1 MKFFFSYSTRKSE
14 MNLPMKNIMI
24 CVLLS
29 FQLNA
34 HAVIHGQ
41 EFPAND
47 VFTIKLTIH
56 HQHWLNSINE
66 WEKYESTCS
75 AVIIGIKP
83 LTLATAGHCLKEI
96 ELDSVSQLP
105 KITIVGTNFNLT
117 DNIHLRSAFYH
128 PFSEIQNNLALDIA
142 ILVFDKSLP
151 PEIRSVSMDI
161 NPTQSEV
168 LVCGFGN
175 AANEITLH
183 NPRCTS
189 KKALDSLED
198 FYAVMPKQYEES
210 DPMLHIKARAQFHY
224 KQEIISSLNYLTAIN
239 RLDSNNKYSE
249 LEPMPTHGDSGG
261 PWLAKSGQNQ
271 YTLVAITSYV
281 ERFYNKNST
290 WSFFTKDIPLDD
302 YPYIAYGV
310 KFNSPEV
317 SVLIRNA
324 VAAGAD
330 ISLINSPQ

>member
-1 MKFFFSYSTRKSE
+1 
-14 MNLPMKNIMI
+14 MNLPMKNITI

-41 EFPAND
+41 QLPANE
-47 VFTIKLTIH
+47 VFTIKLAIQ

-75 AVIIGIKP
+75 AVIIGTQP
-83 LTLATAGHCLKEI
+83 LTVATAGHCLKEV
-96 ELDSVSQLP
+96 ELDSANQLP
-105 KITIVGTNFNLT
+105 KITITGTNFNLS

-151 PEIRSVSMDI
+151 AEIKSVTIDT
-161 NPTQSEV
+161 NPQLNEV

-175 AANEITLH
+175 AINETTQF

-189 KKALDSLED
+189 KKTLSSLED

-239 RLDSNNKYSE
+239 RLDDNNKYSE

-261 PWLAKSGQNQ
+261 PWLAKSGQNH

-281 ERFYNKNST
+281 ERFYNKNSI

-310 KFNSPEV
+310 KFNSPEIQA
-317 SVLIRNA
+317 LIRNA
-324 VAAGAD
+324 LTAGAD
-330 ISLINSPQ
+330 ISLINDSQ